1 MATLHEKAELKEALK
16 DQLDMSLTAGARQ
29 NAHSLVLVIMK
40 TSKAEK
46 QRIEEMFDPALAH

>member
-1 MATLHEKAELKEALK
+1 MMNNKEFEKKQLKEALK
-16 DQLDMSLTAGARQ
+16 DQLDMSLTIGARQ

-46 QRIEEMFDPALAH
+46 KRVEDLFF